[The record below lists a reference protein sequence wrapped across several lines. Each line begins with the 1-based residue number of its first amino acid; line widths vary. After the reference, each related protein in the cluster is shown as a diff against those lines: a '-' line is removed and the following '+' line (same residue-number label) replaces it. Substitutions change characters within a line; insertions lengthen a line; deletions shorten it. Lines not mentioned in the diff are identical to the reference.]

1 MHEGDRAAQVVMREK
16 SILFMM
22 WLLFLLNSHSTPLV
36 AALSCK
42 MYFSCNKSADT

>member
-22 WLLFLLNSHSTPLV
+22 RLLFLLDRHSIGRRAFLQDV
-36 AALSCK
+36 RFLQQVG
-42 MYFSCNKSADT
+42 

>member
-16 SILFMM
+16 SIFFMR
-22 WLLFLLNSHSTPLV
+22 LLFLLDGRFTPL
-36 AALSCK
+36 AAVLSCK